1 MKRYLFSLL
10 GGLALC
16 FSITGSTASAQRLP
30 AAAIQPAPEMYS
42 DVVPSHW
49 AYEVVQQATAQ
60 GIFTGYPDGAFR
72 GNAPLNRYEAAVVA
86 ARLVDYLDTLVNVL
100 SGDDLFMDS
109 LREAADE
116 LGPVSSMGE
125 RVARLETALEQAAS
139 VAYVEALEA
148 RVMGLEQTV
157 NTLLG
162 EERFTAEPV
171 ASDVPRSAAEAA
183 GVEAGAGNL
192 FSRDSFGT
200 APFGSTVPGVVFK
213 TESPHPFY
221 IGIAPGVVSTS
232 GDVYIEAQAGYDAF
246 VGPLGGVVRL
256 AFNSGSEELRL
267 SADATARLRVF
278 NNRFDVYGGIGPGY
292 SFRPGGNAFLLEVPF
307 GAEYRITPRVGG
319 FAQLTTSYTFAPQNS
334 VDATFIAGVNLRF

>member
-1 MKRYLFSLL
+1 MKRYLIGLL
-10 GGLALC
+10 GGLVLC
-16 FSITGSTASAQRLP
+16 ASASAQRLP
-30 AAAIQPAPEMYS
+30 AAAMQPAPEMYS
-42 DVVPSHW
+42 DVTPSHW
-49 AYEVVQQATAQ
+49 AYDVVRQATAQ

-72 GNAPLNRYEAAVVA
+72 GNKPLNRYEAAVVA

-109 LREAADE
+109 LREAANE

-125 RVARLETALEQAAS
+125 RVERLESALQQAAS
-139 VAYVEALEA
+139 VAYVQALEE
-148 RVMGLEQTV
+148 RVMGLEQEV

-162 EERFTAEPV
+162 EERFTAAPV
-171 ASDVPRSAAEAA
+171 PNDVPRSAAEAA
-183 GVEAGAGNL
+183 GVEAGSTDTFAN
-192 FSRDSFGT
+192 
-200 APFGSTVPGVVFK
+200 APFGSTVSGVVFK

-221 IGIAPGVVSTS
+221 IGISPGVVSTS
-232 GDVYIEAQAGYDAF
+232 GDVYIEAQAGYDALL
-246 VGPLGGVVRL
+246 GPAGAVVRL
-256 AFNSGSEELRL
+256 AFNSGADELRL

-278 NNRFDVYGGIGPGY
+278 NNRFDLYGGIGPGY

-334 VDATFIAGVNLRF
+334 IDATFIAGVNLRF